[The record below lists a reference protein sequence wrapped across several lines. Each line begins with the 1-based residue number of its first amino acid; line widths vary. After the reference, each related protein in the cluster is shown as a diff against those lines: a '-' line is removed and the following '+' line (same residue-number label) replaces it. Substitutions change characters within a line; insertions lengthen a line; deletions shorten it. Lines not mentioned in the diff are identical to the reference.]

1 MKINLC
7 TNTQFKKM
15 MLLYIIIKNK
25 KRIIYQNK
33 IKKIKNQLNKSNS
46 KFKVKSHLKK
56 TKFKMK

>member
-1 MKINLC
+1 
-7 TNTQFKKM
+7 M